1 MHARWFVVAL
11 VLHAAGAVWVAMAT
25 EARSSLAR
33 LDQQPALEPSRAANI
48 VIAQLARS
56 APADL
61 PVALKASPM
70 AARSTAPGPVNSQD
84 DRWES
89 APAGRVSMASPATNT
104 AAAPPAGL
112 TLNTLAATP
121 AGLTLSTLAAKPVG
135 LMQAKA
141 DAAPVNTLLP
151 ALTSDPVHATSA
163 GPSASSAGRPSD
175 QPSGAPAQKT
185 PAGLSISFTPPGGAA
200 STPPPPAEGP
210 KIDAS
215 WQGNTPPPYPVT
227 ARRQGLQGTVRLDL
241 LIEADGSVAEI
252 RMRESS
258 GSAVLDRSVMTAVRQ
273 WRFIPARQQ
282 GQSVAAWYSDWE
294 WVFRLQEGS

>member
-1 MHARWFVVAL
+1 
-11 VLHAAGAVWVAMAT
+11 
-25 EARSSLAR
+25 
-33 LDQQPALEPSRAANI
+33 
-48 VIAQLARS
+48 
-56 APADL
+56 DL

-70 AARSTAPGPVNSQD
+70 AARSTAPGPVKSQD

-121 AGLTLSTLAAKPVG
+121 AGLTLNTLAATPVGMTLSTLAATPVG

-200 STPPPPAEGP
+200 STLPPIAEGP
-210 KIDAS
+210 RIDAS

>member
-1 MHARWFVVAL
+1 
-11 VLHAAGAVWVAMAT
+11 
-25 EARSSLAR
+25 
-33 LDQQPALEPSRAANI
+33 
-48 VIAQLARS
+48 
-56 APADL
+56 
-61 PVALKASPM
+61 
-70 AARSTAPGPVNSQD
+70 
-84 DRWES
+84 
-89 APAGRVSMASPATNT
+89 MASPATNT

-112 TLNTLAATP
+112 TLNTFAAT
-121 AGLTLSTLAAKPVG
+121 PVG

-151 ALTSDPVHATSA
+151 ALTSDPVHATSV

>member
-84 DRWES
+84 DRGES
-89 APAGRVSMASPATNT
+89 APAGRVSMASPALNT
-104 AAAPPAGL
+104 A
-112 TLNTLAATP
+112 AATP
-121 AGLTLSTLAAKPVG
+121 AGLTLSTLAATPVG

-200 STPPPPAEGP
+200 STLPPIAEGP
-210 KIDAS
+210 RIDAS

>member
-56 APADL
+56 APADF

-84 DRWES
+84 DRGES
-89 APAGRVSMASPATNT
+89 APAGRVSMASPALNT
-104 AAAPPAGL
+104 A
-112 TLNTLAATP
+112 AATP
-121 AGLTLSTLAAKPVG
+121 AGLTLSTLAATPVG

>member
-11 VLHAAGAVWVAMAT
+11 VLHAAGAVWVAMAP

-48 VIAQLARS
+48 FVAQLAQS
-56 APADL
+56 APADS
-61 PVALKASPM
+61 PAALKASSM
-70 AARSTAPGPVNSQD
+70 AARSTAPSPVNSQD
-84 DRWES
+84 DRVGS
-89 APAGRVSMASPATNT
+89 APAGRVSTASPA
-104 AAAPPAGL
+104 
-112 TLNTLAATP
+112 LNMAAATP
-121 AGLTLSTLAAKPVG
+121 AGLTLNTFAATPVG

-185 PAGLSISFTPPGGAA
+185 PAGLSVSFTTPGGAA